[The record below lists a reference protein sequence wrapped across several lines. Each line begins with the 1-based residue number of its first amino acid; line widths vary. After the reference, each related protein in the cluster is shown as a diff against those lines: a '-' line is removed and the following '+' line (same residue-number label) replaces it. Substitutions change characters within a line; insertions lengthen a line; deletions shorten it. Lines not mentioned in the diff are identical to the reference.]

1 MDFTKEAVQ
10 EIIEIEKIAAAKMH
24 CDAEHWLHI
33 ACKLDYI
40 SLKEKETIVSLLRKW
55 QTSKEVCQAV
65 TFFKKDYYALC
76 IMKEIISHTVFPSE
90 LIQRVT
96 G

>member
-1 MDFTKEAVQ
+1 MDFTSEAVQ
-10 EIIEIEKIAAAKMH
+10 EIVEIEKIAASKMH

-40 SLKEKETIVSLLRKW
+40 SLKEQETIISLIRKW
-55 QTSKEVCQAV
+55 QTSKEVRKAV

-76 IMKEIISHTVFPSE
+76 RMKEIISHTVFPSE
-90 LIQRVT
+90 LMRRVT